1 MVSATRVTEDGLFDW
16 GRGSNLWGG
25 PLRMAQAIAAFVDE
39 QQILVARLSQ
49 LLEARDWSE
58 DIPLEGRIV
67 AIADVFDALTSVR
80 PYKQAWPVD
89 DAVGFL
95 REQSGRH
102 FDPRL
107 VELFIACL
115 PEILQIKERW
125 AEQPAA

>member
-1 MVSATRVTEDGLFDW
+1 VRVSSGEHSSGLLRTAQRIALSHHEKWDGS
-16 GRGSNLWGG
+16 GYPNG
-25 PLRMAQAIAAFVDE
+25 
-39 QQILVARLSQ
+39 LSG
-49 LLEARDWSE
+49 EE
-58 DIPLEGRIV
+58 IPLEGRIV

-80 PYKQAWPVD
+80 PYKQAWSVE